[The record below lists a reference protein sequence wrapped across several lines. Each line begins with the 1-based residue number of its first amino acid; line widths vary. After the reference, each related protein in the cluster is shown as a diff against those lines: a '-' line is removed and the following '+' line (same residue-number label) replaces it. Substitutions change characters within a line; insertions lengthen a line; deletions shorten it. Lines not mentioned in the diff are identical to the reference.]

1 MGAHGVELNGK
12 VAIVT
17 GAGIPGNIGSE
28 TAEVL
33 AREGASVV
41 LSDVAEDVLVETT
54 RTLADKGY
62 SVASYVADISS
73 EDAVKALI
81 AFTVN
86 KFGKLDVIDNNA
98 ARTSPERDLM
108 VGDMDVAWWDQTF
121 AVNARGTMLMCKH
134 AIPAMIKNGG
144 GSIINI
150 SSGTVMGGNF
160 FSTAYASS
168 KSAVETLTRYIA
180 TQYGPQKIRC
190 NAVSPGPVLTSSL
203 KQGLPDGLREIF
215 RRHSLTGEYAKPSE
229 IGEVVSF
236 LGSDRSSFITGQV
249 IQVDGGIAAHLST
262 SVELAEFMSRGV
274 MPQQTGA

>member
-1 MGAHGVELNGK
+1 MSAQHGELAGK

-17 GAGIPGNIGSE
+17 GAGLPGNIGSE

-41 LSDVAEDVLVETT
+41 LTDVAGDALVETT
-54 RTLADKGY
+54 RALADKGY
-62 SVASYVADISS
+62 RVASCVTDISS

-81 AFTVN
+81 AFTVET
-86 KFGKLDVIDNNA
+86 FGRLDVIDNNA
-98 ARTSPERDLM
+98 ARTSADQDLL
-108 VGDMDVAWWDQTF
+108 VCDMDVDWWDKTF
-121 AVNARGTMLMCKH
+121 AVNTRGTMLMCKH
-134 AIPAMIKNGG
+134 AIPVMIHGGG

-150 SSGTVMGGNF
+150 SSGTVVGGNF

-168 KSAVETLTRYIA
+168 KGAVETLTRYIA

-203 KQGLPDGLREIF
+203 KQGLPDDLREIF
-215 RRHSLTGEYAKPSE
+215 RRHTLTGDYAKPSE

-236 LGSDRSSFITGQV
+236 LASDRASFVTGQV
-249 IQVDGGIAAHLST
+249 LQVDGGIAAHLST
-262 SVELAEFMSRGV
+262 SVEIAELMAGGV
-274 MPQQTGA
+274 VPQ